1 MALPLLALAPIAT
14 TLFGIGKGLL
24 QGRKASV
31 LERQNIRPTA
41 TVNSN
46 IVRNVG
52 DASIAAQ
59 TGLTDRVYN
68 NALGQLNTGL
78 NAGARQIGRM
88 GGTASVASTLQAY
101 NQGINNLAAQDQQ
114 AQIQNQNRLYGAR
127 NTLANEQQR
136 VWNWNEGGRYNE
148 MAQRIAQLRGVSQQN
163 VFNGLTTLATQA
175 ENLDGLGS
183 SSSSIGNFDLA
194 KANLTAQ
201 IQGNN
206 FSNTNRK
213 LFGTGY
219 KIQNRLQPTNYY
231 QQSLGSS
238 ALLPE

>member
-1 MALPLLALAPIAT
+1 MALLGTALSLGT
-14 TLFGIGKGLL
+14 SLFGIGKGIF
-24 QGRKASV
+24 GGIKANK
-31 LERQNIRPTA
+31 LERNNIRPTA

-114 AQIQNQNRLYGAR
+114 AQMQNQNRLYGAR

-175 ENLDGLGS
+175 ENLDGLGNNTHVPADGS
-183 SSSSIGNFDLA
+183 NV
-194 KANLTAQ
+194 NL
-201 IQGNN
+201 NLY
-206 FSNTNRK
+206 NRFK
-213 LFGTGY
+213 NPFGTQKTGFGTTGLT
-219 KIQNRLQPTNYY
+219 R
-231 QQSLGSS
+231 
-238 ALLPE
+238 

>member
-1 MALPLLALAPIAT
+1 MALLGTALSLGT
-14 TLFGIGKGLL
+14 SLFGIGKGLL

-68 NALGQLNTGL
+68 NALGQLNIGL

-114 AQIQNQNRLYGAR
+114 AQVQNQNRLYGAR

-175 ENLDGLGS
+175 KNLDGLGNNTPVPADGS
-183 SSSSIGNFDLA
+183 NV
-194 KANLTAQ
+194 NL
-201 IQGNN
+201 NLY
-206 FSNTNRK
+206 NRFK
-213 LFGTGY
+213 NPFGTQKTGFGTTGLT
-219 KIQNRLQPTNYY
+219 R
-231 QQSLGSS
+231 
-238 ALLPE
+238 